1 MSEDAFSFGKLEE
14 VFESS
19 PEISLHDGDRYV
31 IFSDLHMGNGS
42 WTDDFV
48 TNSEMLATVLS
59 RHYLV
64 GSFNLILN
72 GDVEELQ
79 RFSLAEI
86 QRRWAQVYAVFERF
100 HAERRVHR
108 IVGNHDYELL
118 NDGVSEDGMSPIEGL
133 RFRHRDDTLFIFH
146 GHQALWCYERFNRFI
161 GYVLKYALNPLRIR
175 NRTVAHDSRKRF
187 LTEKRVYEFSSA
199 RSLLSI
205 IGHTHRP
212 LFESMSKIDTLR
224 FEIERLCRAY
234 PGAGEAKQHKI
245 ELQIKEYQR
254 ELEHIHRHN
263 AAEGAQR
270 SLYNADLVVPC
281 VFNSGCV
288 LGKRGMTA
296 LEIQNGTLALVHW
309 FDAERDDKYLRRGSY
324 QAHRLGGTS
333 FYRVVIK
340 QDSLDYIFSR
350 IKLLT

>member
-1 MSEDAFSFGKLEE
+1 MEDQNFSYQKIRTVLEN
-14 VFESS
+14 S
-19 PEISLHDGDRYV
+19 PAISLAPDDRYV
-31 IFSDLHMGNGS
+31 VFSDLHMGNGS

-48 TNSEMLATVLS
+48 TNSEMFMTVLD
-59 RHYLV
+59 HYYLLR
-64 GSFNLILN
+64 GHSLILN

-79 RFSLAEI
+79 RFTLTEVHH
-86 QRRWAQVYAVFERF
+86 RWGQVYAVLERF
-100 HAERRVHR
+100 AAERKFHR
-108 IVGNHDYELL
+108 IVGNHDHELL
-118 NDGVSEDGMSPIEGL
+118 DDGVSETGVMPLEGL
-133 RFRHRDDTLFIFH
+133 RLLHNNNTLFVFH
-146 GHQALWCYERFNRFI
+146 GHQALWRYDRFNRWI
-161 GYVLKYALNPLRIR
+161 GYLLKYGLNPLKIR
-175 NRTVAHDSRKRF
+175 NRTVAHNSRKRF
-187 LTEKRVYEFSSA
+187 LTEKRVYEFSSNQ
-199 RSLLSI
+199 SVLSI

-234 PGAGEAKQHKI
+234 PAAAAPKQRKI
-245 ELQIKEYQR
+245 EEQIKEYQR
-254 ELEHIHRHN
+254 ELEHVHRHD
-263 AAEGAQR
+263 AAEAAQR

-309 FDAERDDKYLRRGSY
+309 FDSRREQKYLD
-324 QAHRLGGTS
+324 HRSHHPHQLGDS
-333 FYRVVIK
+333 PFYRVVIK